1 MQHEHN
7 DAVEEVPA
15 DNTPNTPNE
24 AVQPEKSAWKT
35 WLKRVGWGGFFFFL
49 LKGLAWI
56 AVWSLGWKTL
66 CN

>member
-1 MQHEHN
+1 MQHKDN
-7 DAVEEVPA
+7 DSNPETAS
-15 DNTPNTPNE
+15 DNTLNTPNHAAKPQN
-24 AVQPEKSAWKT
+24 SNWKT